1 MTQISSASLN
11 DNTNPFLADSH
22 FPKFNA
28 FHVEHIEPAVSQLLL
43 ENKQTIDSLVA
54 SVETP
59 TWQNFVEPLEVI
71 DNRFEKVWGP
81 VGHLDAVMNSDEW
94 HKAYTNCLE
103 KVTQYYTE
111 NGQNAGLYA
120 KFHAISQSA
129 EYKDYNIAQ
138 RKVIENALRNFRLS
152 GIALPAGEQ
161 AIYKELKQRLSQ
173 NTSQFGNHVLKSTQ
187 AWSKHIQDSDELAG
201 LPESAM
207 GLLKQLAEQKSLSGW
222 CVTLDFPSYLAVMTH
237 ADNRTLRAEVYK
249 AFATRASDQADNTEF
264 DNSELIDK
272 IRADRHQL
280 ATLLG
285 FNNYAEYSLA
295 TKMAES
301 TDQVL
306 GFLRDLAVKSKPQAE
321 QELIALKTFAKNEL
335 GIEDFQ
341 PWDVT
346 YASEKLKNKTL
357 SLSQEKLRPYFP
369 VETVLKGLFSITE
382 TLFGIKVNVKEEVET
397 WHKEVRFF
405 ELTDEANKVVG
416 HFYLDLYARENK
428 RGGAWMDSA
437 ITRWQHPHGNL
448 QTPVAYLVCNFTP
461 PIGNKEACLTHDEV
475 TTLFHE
481 FGHGIH
487 HLLTKMEQLD
497 VSGIAGVPWDAVE
510 LPSQFMENFCWE
522 REGLDCIS
530 AHVETGQTLPDELFE
545 ALKKGRGFQSAM
557 MMLRQIEFSLVDFE
571 LHTYYNPESPEDV
584 LAIAQRIR
592 DEVAVIQPPQFSR
605 QLHSFSHIFAGG
617 YAAGYYSYKWAEV
630 LSADAFSLFE
640 ETGILN
646 AETGRHFKNTI
657 LAAGGSVDPMILFKN
672 FRGREPKIE
681 ALLRHSGIAA

>member
-1 MTQISSASLN
+1 MTNTA
-11 DNTNPFLADSH
+11 TNPLLMESQ
-22 FPKFNA
+22 FPKFEL
-28 FHVEHIEPAVSQLLL
+28 FHVKHIEPAVSQLLAD
-43 ENKQTIDSLVA
+43 NRKVIDELVA
-54 SVETP
+54 ETTQP

-94 HKAYTNCLE
+94 HQAYTNCLE
-103 KVTQYYTE
+103 QVTQYYTE
-111 NGQNAGLYA
+111 TGQNEGLFR
-120 KFHAISQSA
+120 KFKALSESA
-129 EYKDYNIAQ
+129 EYKTYSLAQ
-138 RKVIENALRNFRLS
+138 KKVIENALRNFHLS
-152 GIALPAGEQ
+152 GIALPKDKQ
-161 AIYKELKQRLSQ
+161 AIYKDLKQRLSQ
-173 NTSQFGNHVLKSTQ
+173 NSSQFGNNVLKATQ
-187 AWSKHIQDSDELAG
+187 AWSKHIEDESQLAG
-201 LPESAM
+201 LPESAL
-207 GLLKQLAEQKSLSGW
+207 GLLQQLAAQKSLGGW

-237 ADNRTLRAEVYK
+237 ADNRELRAEVYK
-249 AFATRASDQADNTEF
+249 AFATRASDQSEYPDF
-264 DNSELIDK
+264 DNSELIEK
-272 IRADRHQL
+272 IRADRHSL
-280 ATLLG
+280 ATLLD

-321 QELIALKTFAKNEL
+321 TELATLKGFAKDAL

-346 YASEKLKNKTL
+346 YASEKLKNATL

-369 VETVLKGLFSITE
+369 VETVLNGLFSITE
-382 TLFGIKVNVKEEVET
+382 TLFKIKIAVKEGVET
-397 WHKEVRFF
+397 WHEDVRFF
-405 ELTDEANKVVG
+405 ELTDEDNQVVG

-437 ITRWQHPHGNL
+437 ITRWKHPHGSI
-448 QTPVAYLVCNFTP
+448 QTPVTYLVCNFTP
-461 PIGNKEACLTHDEV
+461 PIGDKEACLTHDEV

-487 HLLTKMEQLD
+487 HLFTKMEQLD
-497 VSGIAGVPWDAVE
+497 VSGISGVPWDAVE

-522 REGLDCIS
+522 REGLNFIS
-530 AHVETGQTLPDELFE
+530 CHTETGEPLPDDLFE

-557 MMLRQIEFSLVDFE
+557 MMLRQLEFALVDFE
-571 LHTYYNPESPEDV
+571 LHAHYNPNEPQDI
-584 LAIAQRIR
+584 LKIAQSIR
-592 DEVAVIQPPQFSR
+592 DEVAVIQPPSYSR

-640 ETGILN
+640 ENGVLN
-646 AETGRHFKNTI
+646 PETGLRFKNTI
-657 LAAGGSVDPMILFKN
+657 LAAGGSIDPMELFKA
-672 FRGREPKIE
+672 FRGREPEID

>member
-1 MTQISSASLN
+1 MTNSSHDVSQ
-11 DNTNPFLADSH
+11 NPFLMDSQ
-22 FPKFNA
+22 FPQFGM
-28 FHVEHIEPAVSQLLL
+28 FHVKHIEPAVSQVLTD
-43 ENKQTIDSLVA
+43 NRKTIDELV
-54 SVETP
+54 SENSQP

-71 DNRFEKVWGP
+71 DNHFEKVWGP
-81 VGHLDAVMNSDEW
+81 IGHLDAVMNSDEW
-94 HKAYTNCLE
+94 HEAYTGCLE
-103 KVTQYYTE
+103 AVTQYHTE
-111 NGQNAGLYA
+111 IGQNRGLYQ
-120 KFHAISQSA
+120 KFKQLSESE
-129 EYKDYNIAQ
+129 EYDSYSLAQ
-138 RKVIENALRNFRLS
+138 KKVIENALRNFRLS
-152 GIALPAGEQ
+152 GIALPEDMQ

-173 NTSQFGNHVLKSTQ
+173 NSSQFGNNVLKSTQ
-187 AWSKHIQDSDELAG
+187 AWYKHIEDESELAG
-201 LPESAM
+201 LPESAK
-207 GLLKQLAEQKSLSGW
+207 GLLQQLAEQKSLSGW

-237 ADNRTLRAEVYK
+237 ADNRKLRAEVYK
-249 AFATRASDQADNTEF
+249 AFATRASDQSDNTEF
-264 DNSELIDK
+264 DNSELIET
-272 IRADRHQL
+272 IRADRHSL

-306 GFLRDLAVKSKPQAE
+306 GFLRDLAVKSKPQGE
-321 QELIALKTFAKNEL
+321 QELATLKAFAQQKL
-335 GIEDFQ
+335 GIQDFQ

-346 YASEKLKNKTL
+346 YASEKLKNETL

-369 VETVLKGLFSITE
+369 IETVLSGLFSITE
-382 TLFGIKVNVKEEVET
+382 MLFNIKIAVKEGVKT
-397 WHKEVRFF
+397 WHEDVRFF
-405 ELTDEANKVVG
+405 ELTDETNQVVG

-437 ITRWQHPHGNL
+437 ITRWKHPQGSI

-487 HLLTKMEQLD
+487 HLFTKMEQLD
-497 VSGIAGVPWDAVE
+497 VSGISGVPWDAVE

-522 REGLDCIS
+522 REGLNFIS
-530 AHVETGQTLPDELFE
+530 CHVETGEPLPEDLFE
-545 ALKKGRGFQSAM
+545 SLKKGRGFQSAM
-557 MMLRQIEFSLVDFE
+557 MMLRQIEFALVDFE
-571 LHTYYNPESPEDV
+571 LHTFYNPDSPESV
-584 LAIAQRIR
+584 LDIAQRIR
-592 DEVAVIQPPQFSR
+592 NEVAVVQPPSYSR

-646 AETGRHFKNTI
+646 PETGMKFKNTI
-657 LAAGGSVDPMILFKN
+657 LAAGGSIDPMVLFKS
-672 FRGREPKIE
+672 FRGREPQID
-681 ALLRHSGIAA
+681 ALLRHSGIES

>member
-1 MTQISSASLN
+1 MTQTTISTSN
-11 DNTNPFLADSH
+11 NPFLSNTH
-22 FPKFNA
+22 FPEFNA
-28 FHVEHIEPAVSQLLL
+28 FHVEHIEPAVSQLLTD
-43 ENKQTIDSLVA
+43 NKNVIDELVA
-54 SVETP
+54 STEQP
-59 TWQNFVEPLEVI
+59 TWQNFVEPLEAI

-111 NGQNAGLYA
+111 NGQNAGLYK
-120 KFHAISQSA
+120 KFNAISQSV
-129 EYKDYNIAQ
+129 EYKDYNLAQ
-138 RKVIENALRNFRLS
+138 KKVIENALRNFRLS
-152 GIALPAGEQ
+152 GIALPADKQ
-161 AIYKELKQRLSQ
+161 AVYKELKQRLSQ
-173 NTSQFGNHVLKSTQ
+173 NSSQFGNNVLKSTQ
-187 AWSKHIQDSDELAG
+187 AWLKHIEDESELAG

-207 GLLKQLAEQKSLSGW
+207 GLLQQLAEQKSLKGW

-237 ADNRTLRAEVYK
+237 AENRELRAEVYK
-249 AFATRASDQADNTEF
+249 AFSTRASDQADKIEF
-264 DNSELIDK
+264 DNSELIEI

-280 ATLLG
+280 ASLLG
-285 FNNYAEYSLA
+285 FKNYAEYSLA
-295 TKMAES
+295 TKMAE
-301 TDQVL
+301 TTEQVL

-321 QELIALKTFAKNEL
+321 QELATLKAFAKAEL
-335 GIEDFQ
+335 AIEDFM

-369 VETVLKGLFSITE
+369 VETVLQGLFSITQ
-382 TLFGIKVNVKEEVET
+382 TLFGIKITAKRDVET
-397 WHKEVRFF
+397 WHKEVRFY
-405 ELTDEANKVVG
+405 ELTDESNHVVG

-437 ITRWQHPHGNL
+437 ITRWQHPKGQL

-461 PIGNKEACLTHDEV
+461 PIGDKEACLTHDEV

-487 HLLTKMEQLD
+487 HLFTKMEQLD

-530 AHVETGQTLPDELFE
+530 AHIETGETLPDELFQ

-557 MMLRQIEFSLVDFE
+557 MMLRQIEFALVDFE
-571 LHTYYNPESPEDV
+571 LHTFYNPENPEAILD
-584 LAIAQRIR
+584 IAQRIR
-592 DEVAVIQPPQFSR
+592 DEVAVVQPPSFSR
-605 QLHSFSHIFAGG
+605 TLHSFSHIFAGG

-646 AETGRHFKNTI
+646 SETGLHFKNTI
-657 LAAGGSVDPMILFKN
+657 LAAGGSIDPMVLFKS
-672 FRGREPKIE
+672 FRGREPEID

>member
-1 MTQISSASLN
+1 MTQSSIAV
-11 DNTNPFLADSH
+11 TPNPFLSDSH
-22 FPKFNA
+22 FPEFNA
-28 FHVEHIEPAVSQLLL
+28 FHVEHIEPAVSQLLA
-43 ENKQTIDSLVA
+43 ENKQVIDDLVA
-54 SVETP
+54 STQEP
-59 TWQNFVEPLEVI
+59 TWKNFVEPLESI

-81 VGHLDAVMNSDEW
+81 VGHLDAVMNSDDW

-111 NGQNAGLYA
+111 NGQNAGLYK
-120 KFHAISQSA
+120 KFNAISQSE
-129 EYKDYNIAQ
+129 EYPDYNLAQ
-138 RKVIENALRNFRLS
+138 KKVIENALRNFRLS
-152 GIALPAGEQ
+152 GIALPAEKQ

-173 NTSQFGNHVLKSTQ
+173 NSSQFGNNVLKSTQ
-187 AWSKHIQDSDELAG
+187 AWSKHIEDKKELAG
-201 LPESAM
+201 LPESAI
-207 GLLKQLAEQKSLSGW
+207 GLLQQLAEQKSLTGW

-237 ADNRTLRAEVYK
+237 ADNRELRAEVYK
-249 AFATRASDQADNTEF
+249 AFSTRASDQADNTEF
-264 DNSELIDK
+264 DNSELIEI
-272 IRADRHQL
+272 IRADRYQL
-280 ATLLG
+280 ATLLE
-285 FNNYAEYSLA
+285 FENYAEYSLA

-306 GFLRDLAVKSKPQAE
+306 GFLRDLAVKSKPQAQ
-321 QELIALKTFAKNEL
+321 QELATLKAFAKTEL

-346 YASEKLKNKTL
+346 YASEKLKNQTL

-369 VETVLKGLFSITE
+369 VEKVLQGLFSITQN
-382 TLFGIKVNVKEEVET
+382 LFGIKINIKTGVET
-397 WHKEVRFF
+397 WHEDVRFF
-405 ELTDEANKVVG
+405 ELTDDTNQVIG

-437 ITRWQHPHGNL
+437 ITRWKHPNGQL

-461 PIGNKEACLTHDEV
+461 PIGDAEACLTHDEV

-487 HLLTKMEQLD
+487 HLFTKMEQLD
-497 VSGIAGVPWDAVE
+497 ISGIAGVPWDAVE

-522 REGLDCIS
+522 REGIDFIS
-530 AHVETGQTLPDELFE
+530 SHVETGEILPNDLFE
-545 ALKKGRGFQSAM
+545 ALQKGRGFQSAM
-557 MMLRQIEFSLVDFE
+557 MMLRQIEFALVDFD
-571 LHTYYNPESPEDV
+571 LHTFYNPESPEGV
-584 LAIAQRIR
+584 LDIAKRIR
-592 DEVAVIQPPQFSR
+592 DEVAVVQPPSYAR

-646 AETGRHFKNTI
+646 AETGMHFKNTI
-657 LAAGGSVDPMILFKN
+657 LAAGGSIDPMVLFKT
-672 FRGREPKIE
+672 FRGREPEID

>member
-1 MTQISSASLN
+1 MTNTA
-11 DNTNPFLADSH
+11 TNPLLMDSQ
-22 FPKFNA
+22 FPKFDL
-28 FHVEHIEPAVSQLLL
+28 FHVEHIEPAVTQLLAD
-43 ENKQTIDSLVA
+43 NRQIIADLVA
-54 SVETP
+54 ETTVP

-94 HKAYTNCLE
+94 HEAYTNCLE
-103 KVTQYYTE
+103 QVTQYYTE
-111 NGQNAGLYA
+111 TGQNAGLYQ
-120 KFHAISQSA
+120 KFKTLA
-129 EYKDYNIAQ
+129 ESEEYQTYSLAQ
-138 RKVIENALRNFRLS
+138 KKVIENALRNFRLS
-152 GIALPAGEQ
+152 GIALPRDKQ
-161 AIYKELKQRLSQ
+161 AVYKELKQRLSQ
-173 NTSQFGNHVLKSTQ
+173 NTSQFGNNVLKSTQ
-187 AWSKHIQDSDELAG
+187 AWSKQIEDESELAG

-207 GLLKQLAEQKSLSGW
+207 GLLQQLAQQKSLEGW

-237 ADNRTLRAEVYK
+237 ADNRDLRAEVYR
-249 AFATRASDQADNTEF
+249 AFATRASDQADNTGF
-264 DNSELIDK
+264 DNSELIEK

-280 ATLLG
+280 ATLLE

-295 TKMAES
+295 TKMAET

-306 GFLRDLAVKSKPQAE
+306 GFLRDLAAKSKPQGE
-321 QELIALKTFAKNEL
+321 KELATLKAFAKDKL

-346 YASEKLKNKTL
+346 YASEKLKNETL

-369 VETVLKGLFSITE
+369 VETVLSGLFTITE
-382 TLFGIKVNVKEEVET
+382 TLFNIKIAVKQGVET
-397 WHKEVRFF
+397 WHEDVRFF
-405 ELTDEANKVVG
+405 ELTDENNQVVG

-437 ITRWQHPHGNL
+437 ITRWKHPHGVI
-448 QTPVAYLVCNFTP
+448 QTPVTYLVCNFTP
-461 PIGNKEACLTHDEV
+461 PIGDKEACLTHDEV

-487 HLLTKMEQLD
+487 HLFTKMEQLD
-497 VSGIAGVPWDAVE
+497 VSGISGVPWDAVE

-522 REGLDCIS
+522 REGLNFIS
-530 AHVETGQTLPDELFE
+530 SHTETGEPLPDALFN

-557 MMLRQIEFSLVDFE
+557 MMLRQLEFALVDFE
-571 LHTYYNPESPEDV
+571 LHAHYDPAQPQDI
-584 LAIAQRIR
+584 LQIAQKIR
-592 DEVAVIQPPQFSR
+592 DEVAVVQPPSYSR

-646 AETGRHFKNTI
+646 PETGMKFKNTI
-657 LAAGGSVDPMILFKN
+657 LAAGGSIDPMELFKA
-672 FRGREPKIE
+672 FRGREPEID